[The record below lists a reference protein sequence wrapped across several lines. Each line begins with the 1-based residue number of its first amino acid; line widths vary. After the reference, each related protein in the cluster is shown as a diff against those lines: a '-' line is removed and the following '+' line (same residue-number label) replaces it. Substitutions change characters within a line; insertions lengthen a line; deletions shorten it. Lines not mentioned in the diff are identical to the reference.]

1 MTCFPTASAV
11 PLAGEEKGDRRHRE
25 VCLTHFQIDILK
37 GMYTWNTTTNILFF
51 FLLSFPFC
59 LFPKPKQ
66 KSPPTLPNIN
76 LGVFSSRTKI
86 HRTLLQIPGLK

>member
-25 VCLTHFQIDILK
+25 VCLTHFQIYILK

-51 FLLSFPFC
+51 FFF
-59 LFPKPKQ
+59 
-66 KSPPTLPNIN
+66 
-76 LGVFSSRTKI
+76 
-86 HRTLLQIPGLK
+86 